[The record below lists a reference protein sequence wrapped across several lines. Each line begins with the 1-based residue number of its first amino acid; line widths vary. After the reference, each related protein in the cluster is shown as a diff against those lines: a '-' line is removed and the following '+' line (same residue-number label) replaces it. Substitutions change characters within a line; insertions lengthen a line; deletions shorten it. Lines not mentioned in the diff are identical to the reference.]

1 MSAVAV
7 ISTTSVLFFESL
19 NANLNKRTRSKNNI
33 RYQRTMLRAATC
45 TLVVYLASL
54 AIIFYF
60 EDVETKEIIVK
71 QLKVGIHMKAVFWL
85 VIMFLMQISR
95 LRYKQSRISMLIS
108 HMYVLGRV
116 VNFLVISRYVY
127 LEIYML
133 FTGWEVRM
141 GKNGAGGLEG
151 LTQDQGHSF
160 FLYGPT

>member
-7 ISTTSVLFFESL
+7 ITTTSVLFFESL

-45 TLVVYLASL
+45 TFVFVCLASL

-60 EDVETKEIIVK
+60 EDVETKEVIVK

-85 VIMFLMQISR
+85 VIMFLMHISR

-141 GKNGAGGLEG
+141 GKNGAGSGGLEG

-160 FLYGPT
+160 FLY